1 MNATRL
7 VVPSHPMLMHSLS
20 PLLHVA
26 RQKGRLAS
34 FFPLRVRAQP
44 SRSLLVL
51 DLDENIKHMLPI
63 PVPLPLVAGVVDDI
77 KHAFNASFSH
87 QTGKNGGTSGQG
99 GFGDPSGHKTSAG
112 ATTTTSTSSSPVGPF
127 HPAGAAADGGVTR
140 VDIVSLSTSI
150 TTPAQHSTASTTPTE
165 PASTTT
171 TVDPEI
177 VQSAKVT
184 GAATHFSSP
193 SSSVT
198 TNGAGSIDTTPTLD
212 GSNPLPTESTPPA
225 AASGDNLPTSPV
237 LPNTR
242 KGASGAFTTVLTLT
256 SGSSTF
262 VITTTLPASQE
273 TGSGSG
279 PSSTSSTSAPHKS
292 NTSAI
297 AGGIIGG
304 LILLAIVA
312 IVALNICMRRR
323 RRRHSGASFA
333 PVYPFAA
340 PGVGAATQSSWADT
354 QTLVN
359 VPQRGPMSTAEW
371 DAHIARLVA

>member
-112 ATTTTSTSSSPVGPF
+112 ATTTTSTSSSP
-127 HPAGAAADGGVTR
+127 
-140 VDIVSLSTSI
+140 
-150 TTPAQHSTASTTPTE
+150 
-165 PASTTT
+165 STTT